1 MKAARIN
8 AFGHA
13 DAIAVEEIDKPQAG
27 QGQVLVEVHAA
38 SINPF
43 DTIVREGHMSSVQPP
58 ITLGGDIAGVVAEV
72 GAGVTDFTVG
82 QKVYGQA
89 NVLAGGSGA
98 FAEFAVTKASHI
110 AAMPASV
117 DFVQAAA
124 MPLVGVSALQ
134 VITQHMQVQG
144 GQKVLIHGGAG
155 GIGTIAIQ
163 IAKHLGATVTTTATG
178 EGIDYVKSL
187 GADEVVDY
195 TNQAF
200 DEAEGVYDAVFD
212 TIGGETYERSFKTL
226 KQGGI
231 IVSMLAQP
239 DQTLMQ
245 QYNVR
250 AVAQQTRITTS
261 DLVTLAQLLDQKVI
275 TPHVDAT
282 YPLAEVASAFAA
294 RESGKVKGKVV
305 LTIAT

>member
-8 AFGHA
+8 TFGHA
-13 DAIAVEEIDKPQAG
+13 DAIAIEEIDKPQAAE
-27 QGQVLVEVHAA
+27 GQVLVEVHAA

-43 DTIVREGHMSSVQPP
+43 DTMVREGHVQSVQPP
-58 ITLGGDIAGVVAEV
+58 LTLGGDIAGVVAEV
-72 GAGVTDFTVG
+72 GASVSGFAVG

-89 NVLAGGSGA
+89 NVVAGNSGA
-98 FAEFAVTKASHI
+98 FAEFAATKASQI
-110 AAMPASV
+110 AEMPTST

-134 VITQHMQVQG
+134 VITQHMNVQA

-163 IAKHLGATVTTTATG
+163 IAKHLGATVTATATG
-178 EGIDYVKSL
+178 EGMTYVKDL

-212 TIGGETYERSFKTL
+212 TVGGETYQRSFKTL
-226 KQGGI
+226 KQGGV
-231 IVSMLAQP
+231 IVSMLMQP
-239 DQTLMQ
+239 DEALMQ

-250 AVAQQTRITTS
+250 AIARQTRVTTE
-261 DLVTLAQLLDQKVI
+261 DLSTLAQLVDQKVV

-282 YPLAEVASAFAA
+282 YPLADVAEAFTA

-305 LTIAT
+305 LTIAA